1 VSIYAIGDVQGC
13 YDELSRLLDRLK
25 LDPAVDEVWFV
36 GDLVNRGP
44 KSLEVLRLVKQL
56 GRSAMVTLGNHD
68 LHLLALAL
76 TDRAPVKDDDLRDVL
91 DAPDAAELIDWLRRH
106 PLAHY
111 RPEMNTLVVHAG
123 VPPQWDPLQT
133 IKLAREVEKILRS
146 EAGPGFLEAMYGKE
160 PGCWSNSLEG
170 YDRLRYITNALT
182 RIRLCGRDGR
192 LELSQKGPPP
202 EKPGDSLPWFDIDG
216 RATANVR
223 VVFGHW
229 SALGLLQRQNLLG
242 LDTGCVWGGTLTAAR
257 LDGPLQLT
265 SEDSLG
271 HRRPDA

>member
-1 VSIYAIGDVQGC
+1 MSIYAIGDVQGC

-56 GRSAMVTLGNHD
+56 GRSALVTLGNHD
-68 LHLLALAL
+68 LHLLSLAL

-133 IKLAREVEKILRS
+133 IKLAREVETILHS

-160 PGCWSNSLEG
+160 PGCWSKSLEG

-229 SALGLLQRQNLLG
+229 SALGLLQRRNLLG

>member
-13 YDELSRLLDRLK
+13 YDELARLLEQLR
-25 LDPAVDEVWFV
+25 LDPADDEVWFV

-56 GRSAMVTLGNHD
+56 GSSALVTLGNHD

-76 TDRAPVKDDDLRDVL
+76 VGHAPVKDGDLRDVL
-91 DAPDAAELIDWLRRH
+91 DAPDAPELVDWLRRR
-106 PLAHY
+106 PMAHY

-133 IKLAREVEKILRS
+133 IKLAREVERILRS
-146 EAGPGFLEAMYGKE
+146 EAAPGFLTAMYGKE
-160 PGCWSNSLEG
+160 PECWSNDLTG

-182 RIRLCGRDGR
+182 RIRLCDADGR
-192 LELSQKGPPP
+192 LELSHNGPPP
-202 EKPGDSLPWFDIDG
+202 DQPGDSLPWFDIAN

-242 LDTGCVWGGTLTAAR
+242 LDTGCVWGRTLTAAR
-257 LDGPLQLT
+257 LDGPLQLI
-265 SEDSLG
+265 SEDAIG
-271 HRRPDA
+271 HRRPDG

>member
-1 VSIYAIGDVQGC
+1 M
-13 YDELSRLLDRLK
+13 
-25 LDPAVDEVWFV
+25 
-36 GDLVNRGP
+36 
-44 KSLEVLRLVKQL
+44 KQL
-56 GRSAMVTLGNHD
+56 GRGALVTLGNHD

-76 TDRAPVKDDDLRDVL
+76 AGACAGEGRRDLRDVL
-91 DAPDAAELIDWLRRH
+91 DAPDAAELVDWLRRN

-123 VPPQWDPLQT
+123 IPPQWDPLQT
-133 IKLAREVEKILRS
+133 IKLAREVEAILRS
-146 EAGPGFLEAMYGKE
+146 ESAPGFLTAMYGTQPE
-160 PGCWSNSLEG
+160 CWSNELAG

-182 RIRLCGRDGR
+182 RIRLCGPDGR
-192 LELSQKGPPP
+192 LELSHKGPPP
-202 EKPGDSLPWFDIDG
+202 EKPGDSLPWFEIAT

-229 SALGLLQRQNLLG
+229 SALGLLQRRNLLG

-265 SEDSLG
+265 SEESG
-271 HRRPDA
+271 GYRRPNA

>member
-1 VSIYAIGDVQGC
+1 
-13 YDELSRLLDRLK
+13 
-25 LDPAVDEVWFV
+25 
-36 GDLVNRGP
+36 
-44 KSLEVLRLVKQL
+44 VLRLVKQL
-56 GRSAMVTLGNHD
+56 GRSALVTLGNHD

-76 TDRAPVKDDDLRDVL
+76 AGQVPVKDGDLRDVL
-91 DAPDAAELIDWLRRH
+91 QAPDAAELIDWLRRH

-133 IKLAREVEKILRS
+133 IKLAREVETILRS
-146 EAGPGFLEAMYGKE
+146 EAAPGFLQAMYGSQPE
-160 PGCWSNSLEG
+160 DWSNALTG

-182 RIRLCGRDGR
+182 RIRLCNADGR
-192 LELSQKGPPP
+192 LDLSHKGPPP
-202 EKPGDSLPWFDIDG
+202 EQLGSSLPWFEIDE

-229 SALGLLQRQNLLG
+229 SALGLLQRHNLLG

-257 LDGPLQLT
+257 LDGPLKLIGEE
-265 SEDSLG
+265 SVG
-271 HRRPDA
+271 YRRPGR